1 LAEYPNTV
9 CDARIG
15 LSPRAL
21 FQEYRRQ
28 RILKLDFDHRDD
40 SHVPATWSEYQTLMA
55 DEGTYPD
62 IILLHAIAR
71 LYRCQIVLYVRDDA
85 EVPYAVIAPPDAF
98 RRIFLFTTAHLKSAN
113 WAHPVDDDNDGEDIT
128 FQAPPLAPPPDA
140 LTPHDD
146 ALHSLYNRQELSDER
161 LSEIFKAHNGYT
173 GHPGVERTVR
183 ILASRGTKWKG
194 MTAEVAQFIKRC
206 PTCCASRLK
215 LHYAPVSPSSLRLHA
230 RPLTR
235 WHLDSSGTMPT
246 CAFTG
251 FTQLIE
257 LICETTQF
265 CVLFGSRHGT
275 ALDAAIALVHL
286 MGWFDMPESI
296 HSDHGSENDNY
307 IWLQFQQITGMK
319 RTFSMPYIPET
330 NGIAER
336 NIGAAKSF
344 IRMLSSDIGRHNAWG
359 LLLPLAQKGLNALP
373 REELQWM
380 SPAQIVFASCN
391 FPETFSIPTFYE
403 RNIRQMDFADTE
415 GYGVSANFGHRAM
428 LFQQSIINAFH
439 DLKERA
445 LDQACERDP
454 STICDLRLGQAVLID
469 WPNQPPSPSHPKKR
483 GPYRVLSIQRNV
495 VMLLHLTS
503 PPPDQQPAT
512 LTWSTQAHVY
522 VYPNDHVPQRHSAD
536 PSATLVAADFSG
548 RQIECVISHRPL
560 ADIPRRQFF
569 LRRHHVSQ
577 FEYFCRLATFDASD
591 NDVATTSRYFGYDEI
606 KHSFVTP
613 LRIVPSKAMFL
624 FLTCQFR
631 GTLSPS
637 LSNCVQLTL
646 LIRFTNIDG
655 LNVTMAPRSLR
666 MLMNNPT
673 LTHYSLLFPPYP
685 QLATTFPMQ

>member
-1 LAEYPNTV
+1 LRHEQHASGRELIAQSPPMRPLEIREHALWFLAEYPNTV

-275 ALDAAIALVHL
+275 ALEAAIALVHL

-359 LLLPLAQKGLNALP
+359 LLLPLA
-373 REELQWM
+373 
-380 SPAQIVFASCN
+380 
-391 FPETFSIPTFYE
+391 
-403 RNIRQMDFADTE
+403 
-415 GYGVSANFGHRAM
+415 H
-428 LFQQSIINAFH
+428 
-439 DLKERA
+439 
-445 LDQACERDP
+445 
-454 STICDLRLGQAVLID
+454 
-469 WPNQPPSPSHPKKR
+469 
-483 GPYRVLSIQRNV
+483 
-495 VMLLHLTS
+495 VM
-503 PPPDQQPAT
+503 
-512 LTWSTQAHVY
+512 
-522 VYPNDHVPQRHSAD
+522 
-536 PSATLVAADFSG
+536 
-548 RQIECVISHRPL
+548 
-560 ADIPRRQFF
+560 
-569 LRRHHVSQ
+569 
-577 FEYFCRLATFDASD
+577 
-591 NDVATTSRYFGYDEI
+591 
-606 KHSFVTP
+606 
-613 LRIVPSKAMFL
+613 
-624 FLTCQFR
+624 
-631 GTLSPS
+631 
-637 LSNCVQLTL
+637 
-646 LIRFTNIDG
+646 
-655 LNVTMAPRSLR
+655 
-666 MLMNNPT
+666 
-673 LTHYSLLFPPYP
+673 
-685 QLATTFPMQ
+685 